1 MAMKFG
7 EFMRY
12 TRMVL
17 RVRARDGEQFEHAM
31 NRNTATSGQYQIAGR
46 NGNLIGTVAF
56 TGNFTGMFHDTNR
69 GECDGT
75 TQRLVYLRQQWR
87 RHAAGCRQHRRL
99 AVRKPR
105 AGVVNRVTIRCAN
118 MLQQHAGLRRGAA
131 GLGFA
136 QAAFEES
143 VPSTVTARGLA
154 TADEQHLA
162 RARERHVQQVGLF
175 TLCRLLLLCAQAAT
189 YLVKRVA
196 SWTELEVHWPRLGRR
211 PVNQGARAA
220 VAIAGVARA
229 VGPKHDRGLQAF
241 GGVYRQD
248 AHALPVIVSGF
259 IRRFLVVL

>member
-1 MAMKFG
+1 
-7 EFMRY
+7 MRY
-12 TRMVL
+12 TRTVL

-31 NRNTATSGQYQIAGR
+31 DRNTAASGQHKTARR
-46 NGNLIGTVAF
+46 NGNLSGAVSF
-56 TGNFTGMFHDTNR
+56 TGNFTGTFHDANR
-69 GECDGT
+69 GERDGT
-75 TQRLVYLRQQWR
+75 PQSLVYLRQRWR

-99 AVRKPR
+99 AVLKPR
-105 AGVVNRVTIRCAN
+105 AGVVNRVTVRRAN
-118 MLQQHAGLRRGAA
+118 MLQQHAGLRRDAA

-154 TADEQHLA
+154 TADEQYLA

-189 YLVKRVA
+189 DFVQRA
-196 SWTELEVHWPRLGRR
+196 APWTELEVHWPRLGRR

-229 VGPKHDRGLQAF
+229 VGQKHDRGLQAF